1 MIYRVMCTC
10 MDRTFVVDHRTAHTH
25 THTHQQVKRERDNLS
40 MQVPGTPL
48 TGECELL
55 DYLETQYVTVG
66 PVFIARL
73 NYCVR
78 RFAEAFANLIVAIDL
93 QIRSL

>member
-1 MIYRVMCTC
+1 MQL
-10 MDRTFVVDHRTAHTH
+10 VVILQH
-25 THTHQQVKRERDNLS
+25 
-40 MQVPGTPL
+40 
-48 TGECELL
+48 
-55 DYLETQYVTVG
+55 TVG

-93 QIRSL
+93 QITITIDCMTFFLRI

>member
-1 MIYRVMCTC
+1 MQLCIHTIVILI
-10 MDRTFVVDHRTAHTH
+10 HTH
-25 THTHQQVKRERDNLS
+25 RCMSMHNYCNNVHIMLVVVYHMHICTLYPCIVLLRES
-40 MQVPGTPL
+40 H
-48 TGECELL
+48 
-55 DYLETQYVTVG
+55 TVG

-73 NYCVR
+73 NYCVW